1 MKSKSKNLFL
11 KIYIP
16 FVIIISI
23 ALIVLQIL
31 GSKNRVGY
39 LTEFNLN
46 IEKTLELNNSTNF
59 TIDGGL
65 EESIKNYLLTNE
77 NITNYVH
84 HFRIRYYDKIFRNND
99 IYGVYPDL
107 SNLPD
112 YMENAEM
119 EENGSPYGNF
129 ISDKK
134 EINEDKID
142 NVSYILKIKYDIICI
157 TLIFS
162 LLVISFIR
170 SLENKLFINDKITII
185 LTAICLLFFII
196 FTIYNIQLLFII
208 LADIILILLG
218 FVLLKK
224 LKLDYNIYYN
234 LYIFITIFLLNI
246 YISNIIDYMKSYKFI
261 IFFIISLIFQLFFF
275 IFYLFCE
282 KKNIKIENV
291 FLVSFI
297 LIGLAYF
304 ILLPFTQA
312 PDEVNHFIRAYEI
325 ANGYLISD
333 KNQSNYGGRLLPEE
347 LQNINRIQSYKELIQ
362 NIKNNKELSGEKT
375 FILFPNTALY
385 FFVSYIPQ
393 SIGIFIGK
401 LFTYNFTILAYFG
414 RLFNFVFFVLIFYL
428 SIKYTPIKKM
438 SLYLIAFLPMTLQEA
453 ASLAADP
460 IIISCSALLI
470 SLCLN
475 IKYREENNYITL
487 REIILIYLLMLFIA
501 GSKIIY
507 LPICFIILIIPK
519 EKFKNNKL
527 FVIAPIL
534 IISILINIV
543 WMGISLSY
551 SNGKYIDTI
560 NEKEQVHFILNN
572 MFGYFFIFINTIMK
586 YYKSYI
592 CSMIGRD
599 LAWFSIHISDISYYI
614 FLSLLTLLLL
624 FDNNIKSK
632 EISVKIKCIIF
643 IIISLTMGLMFSAL
657 YVSWTPVG
665 GNIIEGV
672 RGRYF
677 LPILFYI
684 FIFFSNSKLK
694 INFEYIRIHIFIILS
709 MSNLLVLNKI
719 FSSFFTK

>member
-1 MKSKSKNLFL
+1 MISKNKKLFL

-23 ALIVLQIL
+23 ALIILQIL
-31 GSKNRVGY
+31 GSKNRIGY
-39 LTEFNLN
+39 LTDFKLN
-46 IEKTLELNNSTNF
+46 VYKTLELNNLENINNELDEEGLKNF
-59 TIDGGL
+59 IL
-65 EESIKNYLLTNE
+65 NNE
-77 NITNYVH
+77 NITNYIY
-84 HFRIRYYDKIFRNND
+84 HFRIRYYDKTFRNND

-112 YMENAEM
+112 YMKNTEM
-119 EENGSPYGNF
+119 DGDGSPYGNF
-129 ISDKK
+129 ISDRR
-134 EINEDKID
+134 EIEEKID
-142 NVSYILKIKYDIICI
+142 NINYVLKIKYDIICI

-162 LLVISFIR
+162 
-170 SLENKLFINDKITII
+170 
-185 LTAICLLFFII
+185 
-196 FTIYNIQLLFII
+196 
-208 LADIILILLG
+208 
-218 FVLLKK
+218 
-224 LKLDYNIYYN
+224 
-234 LYIFITIFLLNI
+234 
-246 YISNIIDYMKSYKFI
+246 
-261 IFFIISLIFQLFFF
+261 LFFF

-282 KKNIKIENV
+282 KKNIKIENI

-401 LFTYNFTILAYFG
+401 LFTHNFTILAYFG

-428 SIKYTPIKKM
+428 SIKYTPIKKI

-470 SLCLN
+470 SICLN
-475 IKYREENNYITL
+475 IKYREENNFITL
-487 REIILIYLLMLFIA
+487 KEIILIYLLMLFIA

-572 MFGYFFIFINTIMK
+572 MFGYFFIFINTIIK
-586 YYKSYI
+586 YYKFYI
-592 CSMIGRD
+592 TSIIGQN
-599 LAWFSIHISDISYYI
+599 LSWFNIHIPNIAYYI
-614 FLSLLTLLLL
+614 FLLSTILLFL

-643 IIISLTMGLMFSAL
+643 IIISLTIGLMFSAL

-665 GNIIEGV
+665 DNIIEGV
-672 RGRYF
+672 QGRYF

-684 FIFFSNSKLK
+684 FIFFSNNKLK